1 MFGFFHG
8 KAFHILLIIGNT
20 FYILFFNEK
29 AFFQT
34 ALSKPFKDTIAIE
47 KKCKTF
53 FLFIIRGSRYGILFT
68 AMILAEEKYCQ
79 VQSLKR

>member
-47 KKCKTF
+47 KNVRHF
-53 FLFIIRGSRYGILFT
+53 FFS
-68 AMILAEEKYCQ
+68 
-79 VQSLKR
+79 